1 MNIEMGKAT
10 YDIGEA
16 IPYVDSRIYSD
27 RNIFEEE
34 FEKIWKKVWL
44 ATVHESEL
52 PEALDFRT
60 MTLAREPII
69 IVRGS
74 DKKVRAFLNVCPHRG
89 NLILRQPSGSLTVA
103 EPSGNANHMTCMFH
117 AWQFDCF
124 GRCVDIPRAKAG
136 YQDRLQKADVT
147 LKEFPCEV
155 AHGGFSRLPI
165 NFKARPLSHY
175 IGHAF
180 D

>member
-1 MNIEMGKAT
+1 MNIEMGKAA

-27 RNIFEEE
+27 RKIFEDE

-74 DKKVRAFLNVCPHRG
+74 DKKVRALLNVCPHRG

-103 EPSGNANHMTCMFH
+103 EPSGNANHMT
-117 AWQFDCF
+117 
-124 GRCVDIPRAKAG
+124 
-136 YQDRLQKADVT
+136 
-147 LKEFPCEV
+147 
-155 AHGGFSRLPI
+155 
-165 NFKARPLSHY
+165 
-175 IGHAF
+175 
-180 D
+180 